1 MENHKMKTI
10 VNVETGEVT
19 ERELNAEELAQAAI
33 DQKANDAREAEKAK
47 VETHKAAVLD
57 KLGLTADDLKALGL

>member
-1 MENHKMKTI
+1 MKTI
-10 VNVETGEVT
+10 INVETGEVT

-33 DQKANDAREAEKAK
+33 DEKANAVREAEKAK
-47 VETHKAAVLD
+47 AEAAKSAVLD

>member
-1 MENHKMKTI
+1 MKTI

>member
-1 MENHKMKTI
+1 MKTI

-19 ERELNAEELAQAAI
+19 ERELNAEELAQQAI
-33 DQKANDAREAEKAK
+33 DEKANAAREAEKAK
-47 VETHKAAVLD
+47 AEAAKSAVLD

>member
-1 MENHKMKTI
+1 MKTI
-10 VNVETGEVT
+10 VNLETGEVT

-33 DQKANDAREAEKAK
+33 DEKASAAREAEKAK
-47 VETHKAAVLD
+47 AEAAKAAVLD

>member
-47 VETHKAAVLD
+47 AESAKAAVYA
-57 KLGLTADDLKALGL
+57 KLGLTADEIAALAN

>member
-1 MENHKMKTI
+1 MKTI
-10 VNVETGEVT
+10 VNVETGEIT

-47 VETHKAAVLD
+47 VETDKAALLD
-57 KLGLTADDLKALGL
+57 KLGITADEAALLLG

>member
-1 MENHKMKTI
+1 MKTI

-19 ERELNAEELAQAAI
+19 ERELNAEELAQQAI
-33 DQKANDAREAEKAK
+33 DEKASAARDAEKAK
-47 VETHKAAVLD
+47 AEAAKSAVLD

>member
-1 MENHKMKTI
+1 MKTI
-10 VNVETGEVT
+10 VNVETGEIT

-47 VETHKAAVLD
+47 VETDKAALLD
-57 KLGLTADDLKALGL
+57 KLGITANEAALLLG